1 MMRRLILLVLPLMLL
16 AALPV
21 AAQDDV
27 VRFRDAAGNES
38 LLYRGRKVLDY
49 KFPFN
54 GTYYWY
60 GAPFGEGEVFYNGK
74 LYPCHAMNIDAAQQE
89 LIVRSSD
96 GVFSVLLNRDHVKWF
111 TLGGRKYINAQLWFE
126 NPDLPEGFFEVLYEG
141 RVWVLKQI
149 RKTLDRMNNP
159 EMADTG
165 MEGVPLLANV
175 FEVFQRKMTVW
186 YVDPDGAFSRI
197 NRRSDVYKRYRQH
210 RREMKTAI
218 AREEPDELVLTLD
231 EFARIAVEIGEGL
244 R

>member
-1 MMRRLILLVLPLMLL
+1 MSRKLVLASIVLL
-16 AALPV
+16 LSAFVA

-49 KFPFN
+49 RFPFN

-60 GAPFGEGEVFYNGK
+60 GAQFGEGEVCYNGK
-74 LYPCHAMNIDAAQQE
+74 IYPCRAMNIDAAQQE
-89 LIVRSSD
+89 LIVRSPD

-111 TLGGRKYINAQLWFE
+111 TLGGRKYINAQLWFDD
-126 NPDLPEGFFEVLYEG
+126 PDVPEGFFEVLYEG

-175 FEVFQRKMTVW
+175 FEVFQRKISVW

-210 RREMKTAI
+210 RRELKAAI
-218 AREEPDELVLTLD
+218 AREEPDELVLSLD